1 METSV
6 LVISV
11 CGSDS
16 IPITHHNPNPIFRSV
31 FFLSSLGL
39 LIGLFN
45 FAMLVHGYGTRGYI
59 GEGGCNQAEIGQGSQ
74 GKGSCRHRQG
84 EGYQVHS
91 RRHHVWIL
99 FSYVNQTIFYPFNFN
114 AINIYRPFC
123 NSIPLLCLHFCFIIT
138 PLTKCS

>member
-39 LIGLFN
+39 LIEDILEKVAVTKLKLDKDRKAKGRVATDKEKGTKFT
-45 FAMLVHGYGTRGYI
+45 LVDIICAY
-59 GEGGCNQAEIGQGSQ
+59 
-74 GKGSCRHRQG
+74 
-84 EGYQVHS
+84 
-91 RRHHVWIL
+91 HVIIK
-99 FSYVNQTIFYPFNFN
+99 VNGINCVYERLG
-114 AINIYRPFC
+114 AI
-123 NSIPLLCLHFCFIIT
+123 T
-138 PLTKCS
+138 EMDA